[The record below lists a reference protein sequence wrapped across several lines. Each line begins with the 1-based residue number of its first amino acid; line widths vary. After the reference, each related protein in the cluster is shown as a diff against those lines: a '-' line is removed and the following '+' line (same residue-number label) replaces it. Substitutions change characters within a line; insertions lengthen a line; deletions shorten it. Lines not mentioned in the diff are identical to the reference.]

1 MEALNQIKPVTT
13 YTAEQRHAFIVAWQ
27 KSGLSKVEFSR
38 QNHIKPSAFYAWAN
52 HVPASKNPPKITT
65 STLLPVKP
73 IAMNEDHAHLT
84 RHIEIL
90 IRKQCII
97 RIPMPSS
104 TQGIIE
110 LVQGLAACAPSVRI
124 VVADRQS

>member
-1 MEALNQIKPVTT
+1 MEAPNQIKPTTT
-13 YTAEQRHAFIVAWQ
+13 YTAEQRQAFIAAWQ

-38 QNHIKPSAFYAWAN
+38 QNHIKPSSFYAWAN
-52 HVPASKNPPKITT
+52 HVQANKNPSQITT
-65 STLLPVKP
+65 PTLLPVKP
-73 IAMNEDHAHLT
+73 IATNDDHAHLT

-97 RIPMPSS
+97 RIPIPSS

-110 LVQGLAACAPSVRI
+110 LVQGLAACS
-124 VVADRQS
+124 